1 MILEILGII
10 HILHFPLLIVYP
22 FIIINQ
28 IHDIYYITYFFFI
41 CFSYT
46 FINGECPISFVSKI
60 IKRNFPKN
68 ICENERNFPKNIC
81 ENERNFPEMASI
93 LPTHLYPYI
102 YYYFVITTKIY
113 LFSLF
118 LVIYRNKLYHIVFF
132 PFCTLF
138 IYFLF
143 ITKIITI
150 RFLKFFILVQQFTK
164 FTLLFTIYFLLEN
177 QCYLPFHSHLR
188 H

>member
-60 IKRNFPKN
+60 IK
-68 ICENERNFPKNIC
+68 RNFPKNIC